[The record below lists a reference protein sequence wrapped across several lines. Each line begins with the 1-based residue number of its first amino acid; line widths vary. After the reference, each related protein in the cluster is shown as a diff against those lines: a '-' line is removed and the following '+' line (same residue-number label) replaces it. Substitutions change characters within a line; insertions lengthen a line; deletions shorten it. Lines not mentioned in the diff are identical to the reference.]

1 MSITAIGSSFSH
13 IRPETVGRAAPA
25 AETTEPAAATPPAS
39 RPGPTAPPAVGRA
52 EGSVA
57 DELRA
62 ALVKAQEANAAQ
74 PSPGEAAR
82 AYAGA

>member
-13 IRPETVGRAAPA
+13 IRPESVGRAAPA
-25 AETTEPAAATPPAS
+25 AEATEPAAATPPAS
-39 RPGPTAPPAVGRA
+39 EPGPAAPPATGRA

-62 ALVKAQEANAAQ
+62 VLMKAQEANASQA
-74 PSPGEAAR
+74 SPGQAAR
-82 AYAGA
+82 AYAGT